1 MTQDAL
7 DTKLQDMFDRFG
19 EKCDKQDE
27 KIDKQAEQFDK
38 QHEELVKL
46 TSMFEDT
53 KIFKEETINFIKT
66 W

>member
-1 MTQDAL
+1 MNESDL
-7 DTKLQDMFDRFG
+7 DTTLKAMFVNFYGKL
-19 EKCDKQDE
+19 
-27 KIDKQAEQFDK
+27 DKQAEQFDK

-66 W
+66 